1 MNNYIQVE
9 PTVWVREDELKM
21 FSMVDSLI
29 LDIDGV
35 ILDVSSSFRVAISQ
49 TVQHYF
55 FRLLKFEGDETL
67 LTPSE
72 TQLFKLAGGFNN
84 DWDLSSAAILF
95 YLVKAETLSTRDLAV
110 LRKEGQS
117 LKDFTAAVRRSGG
130 GIEGAREVLCV
141 GLTREQRLKVE
152 KAWDRRKIS
161 QLFQELYGGVDYCER
176 LYGFKPPYNRRKGL
190 INEERILIKK
200 DALKPFLPKVAILT
214 GRTERETEAAL
225 ERASLKD
232 LIPEK
237 QIIFD
242 GGLKEEMK
250 KPRPGA
256 LLKLA
261 DILKSKL
268 AVYVGD
274 VLDDLLTVRNANQAD
289 LSRLFLSCVVVSP
302 LRREEVS
309 FYQAEKADI
318 ISLDVNRA
326 LKVIGGER

>member
-1 MNNYIQVE
+1 MNGYVRVE
-9 PTVWVREDELKM
+9 PTVWVKEDELKTL
-21 FSMVDSLI
+21 SLVDSLI

-35 ILDVSSSFRVAISQ
+35 ILDVGSSFRVAISQ

-55 FRLLKFEGDETL
+55 FRLLKFKGDEIL

-84 DWDLSSAAILF
+84 DWDLSAAAILF
-95 YLVKAETLSTRDLAV
+95 YLVKAETLSTKDLVV
-110 LRKEGQS
+110 LKEKGQS
-117 LKDFTAAVRRSGG
+117 LEDFTTAVRRAGG
-130 GIEGAREVLCV
+130 GMEGAKEVLFSR
-141 GLTREQRLKVE
+141 LTRDQRLRVE
-152 KAWDRRKIS
+152 KAWHGKKIS

-190 INEERILIKK
+190 INEERVLIKEE
-200 DALKPFLPKVAILT
+200 ALKPFLPKVAILT
-214 GRTERETEAAL
+214 GRTEMETEVAL
-225 ERASLKD
+225 ERASLKGR
-232 LIPEK
+232 IPKK
-237 QIIFD
+237 QVIFD

-261 DILKSKL
+261 NTLKSKL

-289 LSRLFLSCVVVSP
+289 LSRLFLSCVIVSP

-309 FYQAEKADI
+309 FYQTEKADI

>member
-1 MNNYIQVE
+1 MNNYVQVE
-9 PTVWVREDELKM
+9 PLVWVKEDELKTL
-21 FSMVDSLI
+21 SLVDSLI

-35 ILDVSSSFRVAISQ
+35 VLDVSSSFRVAISQ

-55 FRLLKFEGDETL
+55 FRLLKFKGDEIL
-67 LTPSE
+67 LRPSE

-95 YLVKAETLSTRDLAV
+95 YLVKAETLGTKDLPV
-110 LRKEGQS
+110 LREKGQS
-117 LKDFTAAVRRSGG
+117 LKDFTAAVRRVGG
-130 GIEGAREVLCV
+130 GIEGVKEVLFSGLAREK
-141 GLTREQRLKVE
+141 RLKVE
-152 KAWDRRKIS
+152 KVWNQDKVAK
-161 QLFQELYGGVDYCER
+161 LFQELYGGVDYCKK

-190 INEERILIKK
+190 INEERILIKE
-200 DALKPFLPKVAILT
+200 DALKSFLPKVAILT
-214 GRTERETEAAL
+214 GRTKKETEAAL

-232 LIPEK
+232 LIPKK

-274 VLDDLLTVRNANQAD
+274 VLDDLKTVRNANQAD
-289 LSRLFLSCVVVSP
+289 LSRLFLSCIIVSP

>member
-9 PTVWVREDELKM
+9 PTVWVKEEELKTL
-21 FSMVDSLI
+21 SMVDSLI

-35 ILDVSSSFRVAISQ
+35 ILDVSSSFRLAISQ

-55 FRLLKFEGDETL
+55 FRLLKFEGDEIL

-72 TQLFKLAGGFNN
+72 TQPFKLAGGFNN
-84 DWDLSSAAILF
+84 DWDLSAAAILF
-95 YLVKAETLSTRDLAV
+95 YLVKAESLSTKDLTV
-110 LRKEGQS
+110 LKEKGQS
-117 LKDFTAAVRRSGG
+117 VKDFTVAVRRAGG
-130 GIEGAREVLCV
+130 GIEGVKEVLFT
-141 GLTREQRLKVE
+141 GLTRDQRLKVE
-152 KAWDRRKIS
+152 KAWDRQKIS
-161 QLFQELYGGVDYCER
+161 QLFQEFYGGVDYCKK

-214 GRTERETEAAL
+214 GRTEKETEVAL
-225 ERASLKD
+225 ERVSLKN
-232 LIPEK
+232 LVPQK

-274 VLDDLLTVRNANQAD
+274 VFDDLLTVRNANQAD
-289 LSRLFLSCVVVSP
+289 LSRLFLSCIIVSA

-326 LKVIGGER
+326 LKVIGGE